1 MIRTLN
7 KLSLSL
13 YIEIKNRQFMRT
25 LRLSIAIQ
33 SHLSDA
39 AFEMSFNPEMAENRI
54 HFVKT
59 LINLYPNTDVE
70 VEEAELTRIYKERI
84 LGIVEK

>member
-1 MIRTLN
+1 MIRTLI

-13 YIEIKNRQFMRT
+13 CIEIRNRQIMRT

-39 AFEMSFNPEMAENRI
+39 AFEMSFNTELEENRI

-70 VEEAELTRIYKERI
+70 VEEAELTRIYRERI

>member
-1 MIRTLN
+1 
-7 KLSLSL
+7 
-13 YIEIKNRQFMRT
+13 MRT
-25 LRLSIAIQ
+25 IKLSIAIQ

-54 HFVKT
+54 QFVKT
-59 LINLYPNTDVE
+59 LINLYPNTNVE
-70 VEEAELTRIYKERI
+70 VEEAELNKIYRERI

>member
-1 MIRTLN
+1 
-7 KLSLSL
+7 
-13 YIEIKNRQFMRT
+13 MRT

-39 AFEMSFNPEMAENRI
+39 LIEMDFNQDLAEKRI
-54 HFVKT
+54 RFVKT

-70 VEEAELTRIYKERI
+70 VEEAELNAIYREKV
-84 LGIVEK
+84 LGLIEK

>member
-1 MIRTLN
+1 
-7 KLSLSL
+7 
-13 YIEIKNRQFMRT
+13 MRT

-54 HFVKT
+54 QFVKC
-59 LINLYPNTDVE
+59 LINLYPDTSIE
-70 VEEAELTRIYKERI
+70 VEESELNRIYRERI
-84 LGIVEK
+84 LGLDEK

>member
-1 MIRTLN
+1 
-7 KLSLSL
+7 
-13 YIEIKNRQFMRT
+13 MRT

-39 AFEMSFNPEMAENRI
+39 AFEMNFNPEMAENRI

-70 VEEAELTRIYKERI
+70 VEETELNAIYREKV
-84 LGIVEK
+84 LGLIEK

>member
-1 MIRTLN
+1 
-7 KLSLSL
+7 
-13 YIEIKNRQFMRT
+13 MRT

-39 AFEMSFNPEMAENRI
+39 LIEMDFNQDLAEKRI
-54 HFVKT
+54 RFVKT

-70 VEEAELTRIYKERI
+70 VEETELNAIYREKV
-84 LGIVEK
+84 LGLIEK

>member
-1 MIRTLN
+1 MIRTLI

-13 YIEIKNRQFMRT
+13 CIEIRNRQIMRT

-54 HFVKT
+54 QFVKC
-59 LINLYPNTDVE
+59 LINLYPDTSIE
-70 VEEAELTRIYKERI
+70 VEESELNRIYRERI
-84 LGIVEK
+84 LGLDEK

>member
-1 MIRTLN
+1 
-7 KLSLSL
+7 
-13 YIEIKNRQFMRT
+13 
-25 LRLSIAIQ
+25 
-33 SHLSDA
+33 
-39 AFEMSFNPEMAENRI
+39 
-54 HFVKT
+54 VKT